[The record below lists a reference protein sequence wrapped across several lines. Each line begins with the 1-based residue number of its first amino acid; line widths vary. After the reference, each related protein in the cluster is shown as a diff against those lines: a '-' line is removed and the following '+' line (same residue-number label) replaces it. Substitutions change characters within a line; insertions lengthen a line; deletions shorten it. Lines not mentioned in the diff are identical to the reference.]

1 MVNSLVLFQIS
12 IIQTVFLDSVEQS
25 VQHFMERYAV
35 FTAKFKKSQKL
46 VKNSNWYA
54 LIKC

>member
-1 MVNSLVLFQIS
+1 MVNSLVLFQIY
-12 IIQTVFLDSVEQS
+12 IVFLDSVELS

-35 FTAKFKKSQKL
+35 FTAKLKKSQKL